1 MSEPNKTLAF
11 LAYLL
16 TVPGWLYVLLFRRD
30 DNFAVF
36 HAKQSAVLT
45 VVAVGAP
52 LVWLVAGWIVSWI
65 PLVGFILAAASFS
78 LVIAAYAVL
87 IADWVI
93 GMVFALQ
100 LKRTPLP
107 VVGGWARKIPV
118 LRTL

>member
-1 MSEPNKTLAF
+1 MSEPNKILAF

-30 DNFAVF
+30 DKFAVF

-45 VVAVGAP
+45 IAAIGVPLIWMVV
-52 LVWLVAGWIVSWI
+52 GWILSWI
-65 PLVGFILAAASFS
+65 PSVGFTLAIALFS

-87 IADWVI
+87 VVDWII

-100 LKRTPLP
+100 LKRAPLP
-107 VVGGWARKIPV
+107 VVGSWARTIPI
-118 LRTL
+118 LKTL

>member
-1 MSEPNKTLAF
+1 MSEPNKILAF

-30 DNFAVF
+30 DKFAVF

-45 VVAVGAP
+45 LVAVGAP
-52 LVWLVAGWIVSWI
+52 LAWMAAGWILSWI
-65 PLVGFILAAASFS
+65 PLVGFTLAIALFS
-78 LVIAAYAVL
+78 LVIAIYAVL
-87 IADWVI
+87 IVDWIV

-107 VVGGWARKIPV
+107 VVGGWARTIPI
-118 LRTL
+118 LKAL

>member
-1 MSEPNKTLAF
+1 VSEPNKTLAF

-30 DNFAVF
+30 DKFAVF

-45 VVAVGAP
+45 VVAVGTP
-52 LVWLVAGWIVSWI
+52 LAWLAVGWIISWI
-65 PLVGFILAAASFS
+65 PLVGFILVVASFS

-87 IADWVI
+87 VVDWII

-100 LKRTPLP
+100 LKRSPLP
-107 VVGGWARKIPV
+107 VVGGWAR
-118 LRTL
+118 TLPILKTL

>member
-1 MSEPNKTLAF
+1 MSEPNKILAF

-30 DNFAVF
+30 DKFAVF

-45 VVAVGAP
+45 LVAIGAP
-52 LVWLVAGWIVSWI
+52 LVWMVAGWILSWI
-65 PLVGFILAAASFS
+65 PLVGFILAVALFS
-78 LVIAAYAVL
+78 LVIAIYTVL
-87 IADWVI
+87 IVDWII

-107 VVGGWARKIPV
+107 VVGSWARTIPI
-118 LRTL
+118 LKAL

>member
-16 TVPGWLYVLLFRRD
+16 TVPGWLYVLLFHRD
-30 DNFAVF
+30 DKFAVF

-45 VVAVGAP
+45 VVAIGAP
-52 LVWLVAGWIVSWI
+52 LVWLVASWIISWI
-65 PLVGFILAAASFS
+65 PLVGFILAIAAFS
-78 LVIAAYAVL
+78 LVIATYAVL
-87 IADWVI
+87 IVDWII

-107 VVGGWARKIPV
+107 VVGDWARTIPI
-118 LRTL
+118 LKTL

>member
-1 MSEPNKTLAF
+1 MSEPNKILAF

-16 TVPGWLYVLLFRRD
+16 IVPGWLYVLLFRRD
-30 DNFAVF
+30 DKFAVF

-45 VVAVGAP
+45 IVAIGVP
-52 LVWLVAGWIVSWI
+52 LVWLVVGWILAWI
-65 PLVGFILAAASFS
+65 PVVGFNLAIALFS

-87 IADWVI
+87 IVDWII

-107 VVGGWARKIPV
+107 VVGGWARTIPI
-118 LRTL
+118 LKTL

>member
-1 MSEPNKTLAF
+1 VSEPNKTLAF

-30 DNFAVF
+30 DRFAVF

-45 VVAVGAP
+45 IVAIGTP
-52 LVWLVAGWIVSWI
+52 LVWLVAGWILSWI
-65 PLVGFILAAASFS
+65 PLVGFILAVVLFS

-87 IADWVI
+87 IADWII

-107 VVGGWARKIPV
+107 VVGGWAK
-118 LRTL
+118 TLPILKTL